1 MYSKDPHFREICD
14 SNGSDGINEDNPYI
28 LMSRIS
34 EMEYILREEITE
46 TEEYKKLEEILK
58 NIEPTKRLKY
68 IGKLKR
74 GVEILKQLGKIDYG
88 SFSILYSV

>member
-1 MYSKDPHFREICD
+1 
-14 SNGSDGINEDNPYI
+14 

-34 EMEYILREEITE
+34 EMEYRFGEGITE